1 MTFWD
6 FSGIFTTKRRNLFLD
21 SNFPK
26 SYLLPIRG
34 YSCHKNEIKRIR
46 SGCYSSNNFQD
57 STKEKLLKEN
67 IGYLLRVLFFNAF
80 ELGVV
85 ILKDAHVSAGK
96 EHEAKESIKKKIRN
110 TFKSNPL
117 PMKKNLV
124 KKQAIKAQSNKHRK
138 AKQVQLQD
146 FQHKEG
152 KLNIVEMYKTMF
164 PSLII
169 TSSSIINKINNI
181 SIT

>member
-85 ILKDAHVSAGK
+85 ILRRCSYKRRK
-96 EHEAKESIKKKIRN
+96 ELEARESIKKQIRN
-110 TFKSNPL
+110 KFKSKPL
-117 PMKKNLV
+117 PIKKSLV
-124 KKQAIKAQSNKHRK
+124 KKQVLKAQSNKHTK
-138 AKQVQLQD
+138 AKQVQLQE

-152 KLNIVEMYKTMF
+152 KLNITDMHKTMF

-169 TSSSIINKINNI
+169 TFSSIMNRINNI
-181 SIT
+181 TIT